1 MKRFLPII
9 ILLFLFAA
17 PLVSFFAHAT
27 FAQGTTPPFVP
38 TRGQVPPTA
47 PPVPT
52 DIPENASPPLQEDE
66 FVTPTPG
73 PIPTGTWVE
82 DGTVT
87 FSGKSAARAG
97 LLLNWTLRDYK
108 WYTPLP
114 GQKEN
119 PLLAFWWQIA
129 TIVYACLIIVVL
141 ATAFILIVTRG
152 KSIRA
157 KIFIPRFIA
166 IVLLITF
173 SFSILQF
180 IYQMTDIVMGWFLRV
195 GGNII
200 QNQDLLFVGWDYRL
214 YYGLRMYGPR
224 FEESAFITL
233 LFVRLTALTY
243 YVMIGMLIIRK
254 IILWFFIV
262 VSPIFPLLLL
272 YYPLRNTGKIWIG
285 EFFRWLLYG
294 PLFAIFLGG
303 LVSLWRQGIPMNF
316 NFDQA
321 GKFREIIFPTAVNI
335 VLAGPKQ
342 AATMTNNMN
351 LPDTFALYLVSLLM
365 LWAVVIVPWIL
376 LRIFLDYAQGFFANN
391 GAAYLKLPNRNPK
404 TPPPNVPPP
413 APFGIAREVPIGKT
427 FTMPVDTR
435 KAGLAREI
443 PRDRTQQVQIPKVTM
458 LPVQETRQILRDIKV
473 TVPTIRDI
481 AKLETRKQDVTVM
494 RQQLQNIANPASI
507 SNTVE
512 RQKFTE
518 IRNNLVKE
526 SQSGNQAATNIL
538 NAAKNVAIASTTSIQ
553 TSVQNILRQISNP
566 TTIASITQ
574 RTKVTQIKQ
583 RLEQEKARGNPI
595 AVTVMK
601 ALQMPT
607 VTKEEAEKV
616 KTELKAA
623 EDKGDP
629 LAIAL
634 LAMLVQAQEAQ
645 APATPLPT
653 ANRVQQ
659 VSLDDYEAIKSMW
672 TENYQTMDVPQ
683 SIHGQI
689 SRKDWV
695 SDDIN
700 DITTTINLLSSPDA
714 TKQQEGMKQV
724 SNILPF
730 LMIGGFSQNEI
741 VSYLKA
747 KLEAAKSVKGELDRK
762 EAEEESMV
770 ETKKK
775 EAEAQKTMT
784 MSAEMDKPNEPKELP
799 ENPAV
804 SGERSAK
811 KSDENSGQGGA
822 VAS

>member
-1 MKRFLPII
+1 MRRYLPII

-17 PLVSFFAHAT
+17 PLVSFFGQST
-27 FAQGTTPPFVP
+27 FAQVTTAPQVP
-38 TRGQVPPTA
+38 TRAQVPPTA
-47 PPVPT
+47 PPLPT
-52 DIPENASPPLQEDE
+52 EIPENAQPPLQEDE
-66 FVTPTPG
+66 FVTPTAG

-97 LLLNWTLRDYK
+97 LLLNWTLRDYQ

-114 GQKEN
+114 GQSTN
-119 PLLAFWWQIA
+119 PLYAFWTQIRN
-129 TIVYACLIIVVL
+129 IVYAFLIVIVLV
-141 ATAFILIVTRG
+141 TAFILIITRG

-157 KIFIPRFIA
+157 KIFIPRFIGV
-166 IVLLITF
+166 VLLITF
-173 SFSILQF
+173 SFSLLQF
-180 IYQMTDIVMGWFLRV
+180 IYQMADIIMGFFLRV
-195 GGNII
+195 GDDII
-200 QNQDLLFVGWDYRL
+200 QNQDLLFVGWDYRS
-214 YYGLRMYGPR
+214 YYGLRMYGQR
-224 FEESAFITL
+224 YEESAFITL

-254 IILWFFIV
+254 IILWFFII

-272 YYPLRNTGKIWIG
+272 YYPVRNTGKIWIG

-376 LRIFLDYAQGFFANN
+376 LRIFLDYAQGFFSNS

-427 FTMPVDTR
+427 FTMPTDNR
-435 KAGLAREI
+435 KTGMAREI
-443 PRDRTQQVQIPKVTM
+443 PRDRTQQVQIPKVNM

-481 AKLETRKQDVTVM
+481 AKLETRKQEVTVM
-494 RQQLQNIANPASI
+494 KQQLQNIANPASI
-507 SNTVE
+507 TNIVE

-518 IRNNLVKE
+518 IRDRLVKE
-526 SQSGNQAATNIL
+526 SQTGNLAATNIL
-538 NAAKNVAIASTTSIQ
+538 NAAKRVAAASSASLQ
-553 TSVQNILRQISNP
+553 SSVQTIMRQISNP
-566 TTIASITQ
+566 ALVTSITQ
-574 RTKVTQIKQ
+574 RIKVTQIKQ
-583 RLEQEKARGNPI
+583 RLEQEKAKGNPI
-595 AVTVMK
+595 AVRIVKT
-601 ALQMPT
+601 LEMPI

-616 KTELKAA
+616 KADLKAA

-634 LAMLVQAQEAQ
+634 LAMLAQAQEAQ
-645 APATPLPT
+645 QPATPLPS

-683 SIHGQI
+683 SIHGQM

-700 DITTTINLLSSPDA
+700 EITTTINLLSSSDV
-714 TKQQEGMKQV
+714 TRQQEGMKQV

-747 KLEAAKSVKGELDRK
+747 KLEAAKAVKAELMKK
-762 EAEEESMV
+762 ETDEESMV
-770 ETKKK
+770 ETKKR

-784 MSAEMDKPNEPKELP
+784 MAAEMDKPNAPKELP
-799 ENPAV
+799 ENPIPTA
-804 SGERSAK
+804 GGPIK
-811 KSDENSGQGGA
+811 KPDDNSGQGGGI
-822 VAS
+822 